1 MKIYVFI
8 VIRRYLCFSLL
19 DLLDKKKRRQNLP
32 LTFAMNLLKN
42 LVHFFNTLS
51 ASYSGEWAFQT
62 KILWFFF
69 LSKWSKFIYWRF
81 SLFSFNWEL
90 VVKAFKSFLKFITR
104 ELKTAHNFLMLDSK
118 QLLMLMG
125 RSKHWWLTNALHSK
139 VSP

>member
-8 VIRRYLCFSLL
+8 VFRRYLCFSLL

-90 VVKAFKSFLKFITR
+90 VVKAFKSFLKSI
-104 ELKTAHNFLMLDSK
+104 TAHNFLMLDSK
-118 QLLMLMG
+118 QHNFLARNG
-125 RSKHWWLTNALHSK
+125 RHYFVGAFMFILQSW
-139 VSP
+139 